1 MQKADILGRIE
12 DAGVISVVRA
22 ATPEKAKK
30 VVEAVIAGGV
40 KGIELTFTV
49 PHADQVIGELV
60 AKYGDTDAVIGAGT
74 VLDAPQQHV

>member
-12 DAGVISVVRA
+12 DAGV
-22 ATPEKAKK
+22 
-30 VVEAVIAGGV
+30 V